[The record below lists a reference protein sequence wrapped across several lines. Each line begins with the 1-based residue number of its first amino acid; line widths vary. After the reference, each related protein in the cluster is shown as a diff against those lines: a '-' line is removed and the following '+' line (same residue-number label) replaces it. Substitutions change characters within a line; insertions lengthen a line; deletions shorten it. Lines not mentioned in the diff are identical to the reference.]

1 MHQQCDHCDKPAV
14 VHETV
19 IRNGVKR
26 EVHLCEEHAQSK
38 GITLPGPQPLNQLLT
53 QFVISPGS
61 KTSQTKKDQPRCPT
75 CDMRLANFRQSGTV
89 GCPDCYESFDEQ
101 LSPLIERAQNSA
113 THHAGK
119 TPRRAGTTIDRQILM
134 QRLVRE
140 LDSAIAAEQYE
151 RAAELRDQLKTLES
165 SVTAKGAVDDDLI
178 T

>member
-1 MHQQCDHCDKPAV
+1 MHQQCDHCDRPAV

-26 EVHLCEEHAQSK
+26 EVHLCEEHARSK

-61 KTSQTKKDQPRCPT
+61 KPSPKADRPKCQTCGMK
-75 CDMRLANFRQSGTV
+75 LSSFRQSGTV

-101 LSPLIERAQNSA
+101 LSPLIERAQNGA

-119 TPRRAGTTIDRQILM
+119 TPRRAGTSIDRQILI

-140 LDSAIAAEQYE
+140 LDSAVAAEQYE

-165 SVTAKGAVDDDLI
+165 SVTAEGLADDDSLV
-178 T
+178 